1 MQRTGA
7 VLWREVSTGAWV
19 VGMSE
24 DTPATSTD
32 PALGSEG
39 DSNQLPGEDTLVE
52 RGVDDPLDEGV
63 APPERPR
70 PASAHFGE
78 TAWEVARGETLDQ
91 RVAQEEPE
99 VWEVDPTP
107 PANREELRA
116 GRLVEDDDAVDA
128 GGTDGFAVDAG
139 VSGGAAS
146 AEEAAV
152 HVIEE
157 DYVVDTVDDDLT
169 DEVR

>member
-1 MQRTGA
+1 
-7 VLWREVSTGAWV
+7 
-19 VGMSE
+19 MSE

-39 DSNQLPGEDTLVE
+39 DSNQLPGEDTMVE
-52 RGVDDPLDEGV
+52 RGVDDGLDEGV
-63 APPERPR
+63 TPPERPR

-78 TAWEVARGETLDQ
+78 TAWEESRGETLDQ

-99 VWEVDPTP
+99 VWEVDAAP
-107 PANREELRA
+107 PAHRDELRA
-116 GRLVEDDDAVDA
+116 GRLVEDDDAVA
-128 GGTDGFAVDAG
+128 SGGTDTFAQDAG

-152 HVIEE
+152 HLLEE
-157 DYVVDTVDDDLT
+157 DVPDLAAEPRTADDDEVTST
-169 DEVR
+169 DVGGAEGSTV

>member
-1 MQRTGA
+1 
-7 VLWREVSTGAWV
+7 
-19 VGMSE
+19 MSE

-39 DSNQLPGEDTLVE
+39 DSDQLPGEDTLVE

-63 APPERPR
+63 TPPERPR
-70 PASAHFGE
+70 PQSTRFGE
-78 TAWEVARGETLDQ
+78 TAWEESRGETLDQ

-99 VWEVDPTP
+99 VWESDDAP
-107 PANREELRA
+107 PPHRDELRA
-116 GRLVEDDDAVDA
+116 GRLVEDDDAVEA
-128 GGTDGFAVDAG
+128 GGTDEFAIDAG

-152 HVIEE
+152 HLVEE
-157 DYVVDTVDDDLT
+157 DYVGAAPTDDDDDLT
-169 DEVR
+169 TDDEGARY

>member
-1 MQRTGA
+1 
-7 VLWREVSTGAWV
+7 
-19 VGMSE
+19 MSE

-52 RGVDDPLDEGV
+52 RGVEDPLDEGV

-78 TAWEVARGETLDQ
+78 TAWEEARGETLDQ

-99 VWEVDPTP
+99 VWEVDAP
-107 PANREELRA
+107 PAPHRDELRA
-116 GRLVEDDDAVDA
+116 GRLVEDEDAVEA
-128 GGTDGFAVDAG
+128 GGTDQFAVDAG
-139 VSGGAAS
+139 VDGGAAS

-157 DYVVDTVDDDLT
+157 EYVVVDPMGDDDEVTYLPGT
-169 DEVR
+169 DEPGPR